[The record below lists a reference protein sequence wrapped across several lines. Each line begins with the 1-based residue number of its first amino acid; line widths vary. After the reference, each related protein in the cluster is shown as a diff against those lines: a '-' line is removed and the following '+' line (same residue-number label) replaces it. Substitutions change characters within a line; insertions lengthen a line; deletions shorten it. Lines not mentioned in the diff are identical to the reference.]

1 MSRKVKM
8 YKTIIL
14 PVVLYGYEAWSHIL
28 KEKNGLTVFE
38 SRMLRKIFGPKRHK
52 VAEVTRRLHNLKLFD
67 LTPHQICR

>member
-1 MSRKVKM
+1 M

-14 PVVLYGYEAWSHIL
+14 PVVFYGCEAWSYIL

-38 SRMLRKIFGPKRHK
+38 SRMLRKIFGPKRDE
-52 VAEVTRRLHNLKLFD
+52 VAEVMRRLHNLKLFG